1 MTPYVNIFREGH
13 FHKNNRFLM
22 NVGPRIIAKVN
33 IVENNVDIVISAIDR
48 NIENNEKATVH
59 RS

>member
-1 MTPYVNIFREGH
+1 
-13 FHKNNRFLM
+13 M